1 MTGER
6 GGEETMEEADT
17 EFRFAPE
24 VAREEGIKGM
34 GEVDPKA
41 TSGLRKQH
49 NILSKHSLDF

>member
-1 MTGER
+1 
-6 GGEETMEEADT
+6 MEEADT

-24 VAREEGIKGM
+24 MAREEGIKGM